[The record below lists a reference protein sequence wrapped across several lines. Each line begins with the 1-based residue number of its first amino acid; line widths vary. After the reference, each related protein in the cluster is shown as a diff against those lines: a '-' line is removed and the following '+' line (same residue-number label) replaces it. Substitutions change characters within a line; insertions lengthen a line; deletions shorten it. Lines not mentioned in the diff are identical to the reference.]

1 MGRLKR
7 FIHRNIYG
15 YDLTPKGE
23 CLRIYVDKLS
33 DGTLDSRI
41 SAYDEMIYKAQSLL
55 ESRENISLSFQE
67 TAELMSA
74 YFSEYY

>member
-15 YDLTPKGE
+15 YNLTPKGE
-23 CLRIYVDKLS
+23 CIRRYVDKIS
-33 DGTLDSRI
+33 DGSLDSRI
-41 SAYDEMIYKAQSLL
+41 SVYDEVIYKAQSLL
-55 ESRENISLSFQE
+55 ESKENVSFSFQE